1 MTRQVHPDV
10 LIIVTDQHRYD
21 CLGIT
26 GNRQVHTPALDRLA
40 REGVLVEQAFCPFP
54 LCAPSRASFLTG
66 LYAYQHAVWDNQGTL
81 SPGIPTFPA
90 AFRDAG
96 YDTIAVG
103 KMHLTPTY
111 ADVGFRRMILAE
123 QDGPGRHDDDYHRY
137 LRERDLCDEND
148 LMDQVDEFRRAAPR
162 EYYEAC
168 GAIVSNLSEEHH
180 STTWIGDRAVDEVTR
195 WRQEERPQLLY
206 ASFIKPHHPFD
217 PPRRWAEMYDP
228 QDMEI
233 LPGWLPELREVEAAR
248 GPGYFPNAELRE
260 AQIRSVT
267 AYYYA
272 TISQIDHQIERIL
285 EALQGTGR
293 YDNTIV
299 LFTSDHGEFLGFH
312 HLLLKHNYLYE
323 PLVRVPMIWK
333 VPGWSPVGR
342 EKTGAESNLWNPVSL
357 VDVAPTL
364 CDLAGVLWEGGAG
377 CRNFFTAPRREYICA
392 ESTDEY
398 MIRSERYKLLY
409 LESPAARQLFDL
421 EADPLELD
429 NRYEDPT
436 FSEIRAELEAEL
448 LRTFLFVNRPPV
460 HRDRSAP
467 VIAGDNVQDSRLDGG
482 ALRYESERYF
492 REKMRKKRTYECP

>member
-1 MTRQVHPDV
+1 MTRHVHPDV
-10 LIIVTDQHRYD
+10 LVIVTDQHRYD

-54 LCAPSRASFLTG
+54 LCAPSRASLLTG
-66 LYAYQHAVWDNQGTL
+66 LYPYQHTAWDNQATL
-81 SPGIPTFPA
+81 PPGIPTFPA

-96 YDTIAVG
+96 YMTTAVG

-137 LRERDLCDEND
+137 LRERGLWDEND
-148 LMDQVDEFRRAAPR
+148 LMDQVEEFRRAAPR
-162 EYYEAC
+162 EYYETC

-180 STTWIGDRAVDEVTR
+180 STTWIGDRAVDEISR
-195 WRQEERPQLLY
+195 WRQEEHPQLLL

-217 PPRRWAEMYDP
+217 PPRPWAEMYDP
-228 QDMEI
+228 EDMEI
-233 LPGWLPELREVEAAR
+233 LPGWLPELREVDAAR
-248 GPGYFPNAELRE
+248 GPGYFPNAELTD
-260 AQIRSVT
+260 AQIRRAT

-272 TISQIDHQIERIL
+272 TISQIDHQVERIL
-285 EALQGTGR
+285 EALRKTGR

-333 VPGWSPVGR
+333 VPEGGAVGR
-342 EKTGAESNLWNPVSL
+342 ENAGAGSTMRNPVSL

-364 CDLAGVLWEGGAG
+364 CDLAGVPWEGGGGAG
-377 CRNFFTAPRREYICA
+377 AETIFTAPRRRYVYA

-409 LESPAARQLFDL
+409 LADSAARQLFDL
-421 EADPLELD
+421 ERDPLELH
-429 NRYEDPT
+429 NRYDDPAYT
-436 FSEIRAELEAEL
+436 EIRAKLEAEL
-448 LRTFLFVNRPPV
+448 LRTVLFDNRPPV
-460 HRDRSAP
+460 HRDPAAP
-467 VIAGDNVQDSRLDGG
+467 VITGDNVRDPRIDG
-482 ALRYESERYF
+482 ASHHRESVSYF
-492 REKMRKKRTYECP
+492 RNKMQKERT